1 MDLFMGAMCDFS
13 AKSPI
18 ALSSIQLERMTA
30 YFVLLEEASH
40 AFNLI
45 AKVDPAETASR
56 HFMDSLAP
64 PALALLGD
72 GASVID
78 VGSGAGFPGLPL
90 AIAREDLQLTLLDSN
105 NKKAR
110 FLESVVLNLGLKNVL
125 VVAARAEDYSRS
137 ARREAFD
144 AALSRA
150 LAPMNVL
157 LEYMLPF
164 VRPGGRAL
172 AWKGPA
178 AAEEVG
184 VSKRALVLLGAG
196 EVKLHP
202 YSIAGRESFM
212 IVEIK
217 KNGRTPSGYP
227 RKAGMPSK
235 SPI

>member
-1 MDLFMGAMCDFS
+1 L
-13 AKSPI
+13 
-18 ALSSIQLERMTA
+18 
-30 YFVLLEEASH
+30 
-40 AFNLI
+40 
-45 AKVDPAETASR
+45 ETAAR

-64 PALALLGD
+64 PALALLED

-78 VGSGAGFPGLPL
+78 IGSGAGFPGLPL
-90 AIAREDLQLTLLDSN
+90 AIAREDLLITLLDSN

-110 FLESVVLNLGLKNVL
+110 FLETVVSSLGLKNVH
-125 VVAARAEDYSRS
+125 VVAARAEDY
-137 ARREAFD
+137 ARGEKREAFNV
-144 AALSRA
+144 ALARA

-157 LEYMLPF
+157 MEYMLPF

-178 AAEEVG
+178 AAEEVSISRKACG
-184 VSKRALVLLGAG
+184 ILGAG
-196 EVKLHP
+196 AVKPHP
-202 YSIAGRESFM
+202 YSIAGRESFT

-235 SPI
+235 SPII